1 MLFLFDKF
9 QYKKGAITNYNQS
22 YLASLEFIDIKKID
36 YTHADALSSLAK
48 SIYVHHYAHLWL
60 PGGMDWYIN
69 EFAYPVSKISSEIKN
84 ENCLHYIAYFNNK
97 PVGYLKINIDA
108 AINGEDKKKGLELER
123 IYIDTTVVNKGLGTY
138 LMNFVLDIA
147 MAYQKEYIFLK
158 AMDTAQ
164 LALQFY
170 TKMGYE
176 KVGAFRLSD
185 ATFHLMKEE
194 YRGMFILKK
203 TI

>member
-1 MLFLFDKF
+1 
-9 QYKKGAITNYNQS
+9 
-22 YLASLEFIDIKKID
+22 LEFIDIKKID
-36 YTHADALSSLAK
+36 SSSAETLSILAK

-60 PGGMDWYIN
+60 AGGMDWYMN
-69 EFAYPVSKISSEIKN
+69 EFAYPISKIKSEIEN
-84 ENCLHYIAYFNNK
+84 ENCLHYIAFINDK
-97 PVGYLKINIDA
+97 PVGYLKININA
-108 AINGEDKKKGLELER
+108 AIEGGDKKKGIELER
-123 IYIDTTVVNKGLGTY
+123 IYIDTTAVNKGFGTQ

-147 MAYQKEYIFLK
+147 MSYQKEYIFLK

-164 LALQFY
+164 LALKFY

-185 ATFHLMKEE
+185 TTFHLMKEE

-203 TI
+203 LI